1 MSDESLIA
9 VVSRL
14 NVIISLLLDGG
25 QAEKPASVTSKIAR
39 LEGMGLAPSEIGAIV
54 GKKSN
59 YVSAVLSERKRKGQG
74 NND

>member
-1 MSDESLIA
+1 MSEGSLDP

-25 QAEKPASVTSKIAR
+25 EGERPASVSSKISR
-39 LEGMGLAPSEIGAIV
+39 LGGLGLTPSEIGTIV

-59 YVSAVLSERKRKGQG
+59 YVSAVLSEKKRKGSAE
-74 NND
+74 ND